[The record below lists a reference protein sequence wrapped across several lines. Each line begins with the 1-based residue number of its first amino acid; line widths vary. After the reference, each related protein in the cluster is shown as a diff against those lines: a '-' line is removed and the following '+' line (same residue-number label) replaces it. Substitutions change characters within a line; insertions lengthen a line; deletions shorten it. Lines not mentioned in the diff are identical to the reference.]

1 VGVREIFS
9 VAVLFVCDPC
19 IEVKNPV
26 WHEKKFLLCQLLIIS
41 HLAIFAAFA
50 DPCIIL

>member
-1 VGVREIFS
+1 MGVKEIFS

-19 IEVKNPV
+19 IEVEIPV
-26 WHEKKFLLCQLLIIS
+26 WLEKKFLLCRLLIIS

-50 DPCIIL
+50 DPCTIL